1 MFIVYRGGEIR
12 TQIVSWAADKERKAE
27 GKNDCYI
34 SVIAGSGLYV
44 TV

>member
-27 GKNDCYI
+27 GEGIFHSNTKR
-34 SVIAGSGLYV
+34 GSCAAF
-44 TV
+44 

>member
-27 GKNDCYI
+27 GEGI
-34 SVIAGSGLYV
+34 LFEGRVWLIAAS
-44 TV
+44 